1 MIKKGVIIGTFVLKT
16 KILSFLEELKNRFQI
31 KIDKVFVYEI
41 DSNENEYLVTFKTFD
56 KNKFIKKIQNSTIMH
71 VKNNCIFSINALNQL
86 IDEKYA
92 SSDDI
97 PYNEIEINWDE
108 YKDCLII
115 LTNGKLN
122 IVKLSKID
130 DKCTFLA

>member
-92 SSDDI
+92 SFDDI

>member
-1 MIKKGVIIGTFVLKT
+1 MIKKGAIIGTFVLKT

-31 KIDKVFVYEI
+31 KINKVFVYEI

-92 SSDDI
+92 SSGEI
-97 PYNEIEINWDE
+97 LYNEIEINWDE